1 MLSNRRAMATIP
13 AADMERAKAWYSD
26 KLGLTPAMSEEAGLI
41 YRLGGGSGFLL
52 YPTPSAGQ
60 APNTLMA
67 FESTDVAADVA
78 ALKGKGVKFEEYDL
92 PELKTENSIAT
103 IGSRK
108 AAWFRDCEGNIL
120 AIGDGPG

>member
-1 MLSNRRAMATIP
+1 M
-13 AADMERAKAWYSD
+13 
-26 KLGLTPAMSEEAGLI
+26 LGLTPAVSEEAGLI
-41 YRLGGGSGFLL
+41 YRLGGGTGFLL
-52 YPTPSAGQ
+52 YPAPSAGQ

-78 ALKGKGVKFEEYDL
+78 ALKGKGVTFEEYDL
-92 PELKTENSIAT
+92 PELKTENSIAR